1 VLART
6 IEQLRRDESG
16 FTLIELLTLLSI
28 MTVVVTAFTLVLQTT
43 LTRGAT
49 ITEHV
54 TLESEGRAVLDT
66 MAAELR
72 QAVCNGT
79 TQPIITASHT
89 QLTFYTPDRQTPY
102 HMREVSY
109 ALSGGSLTEAQ
120 ATSTNDSTTGPTS
133 GWQGLTLGPAVTR
146 LGSVKNSVVFEYAD
160 LYWQTLS
167 GTTVTGNNDDLIPSG
182 SSVSAANLDNIAYV
196 TITLDL
202 QPLSSPSAQP
212 VVVESFV
219 SLRQDS
225 C

>member
-1 VLART
+1 MRA
-6 IEQLRRDESG
+6 LRRDESG
-16 FTLIELLTLLSI
+16 FTLIELLTVLSI
-28 MTVVVTAFTLVLQTT
+28 LVVVVTAFTLVLQTT

-49 ITEHV
+49 ITEHA
-54 TLESEGRAVLDT
+54 TLESEGRAVVDT

-72 QAVCNGT
+72 QAACNGT
-79 TQPIITASHT
+79 ANPIVTASHT

-109 ALSGGSLTEAQ
+109 ALSGGALTEAQ
-120 ATSTNDSTTGPTS
+120 DTSSNDSTTGPPWT
-133 GWQGLTLGPAVTR
+133 GLA
-146 LGSVKNSVVFEYAD
+146 LGSAVQRVGSITNSVVFEYAD
-160 LYWQTLS
+160 LYWQSVS
-167 GTTVTGNNDDLIPSG
+167 GTTVTGNNDDLIPTG
-182 SSVSAANLDNIAYV
+182 QSSVSSANLDNIAYV

-202 QPLSSPSAQP
+202 RPFNSTSSSP